1 MQINKNIKLKGQL
14 EDISRISKYRLQ
26 VAPLRFGAGIKGK
39 ITDSWLYGV
48 PVITTPIGSEG
59 LYDTTYTHNKEYQGI
74 DT

>member
-1 MQINKNIKLKGQL
+1 
-14 EDISRISKYRLQ
+14 